1 MLASHSPSLV
11 TFPWKPTSASALK
24 VQTGEDKSQPISVV
38 PLKKM
43 EQNVCIGESIKRLR
57 GMYTCKQ
64 NYNGQ
69 KEIRTDP

>member
-38 PLKKM
+38 PLKK
-43 EQNVCIGESIKRLR
+43 
-57 GMYTCKQ
+57 
-64 NYNGQ
+64 NGTECLYRREYKTSQ
-69 KEIRTDP
+69 GHVHMQTEL